1 MGTFEEGFAEV
12 ERAASSVDAA
22 LRGANGT
29 ARRLGKAAQDG
40 NIGAIRRETERLLNE
55 LTAVRQA
62 IGNADGAWPFEPD
75 DERVYLEQRY
85 MDEIHDEAGKQ
96 ALNVFVV
103 GSRVVAHPSI
113 LSTLPGDRAVRVNR
127 QKSQAIRP
135 KMVVARLKSL
145 QSKPPRFNTQ
155 QFLEAL
161 YTAYLDL
168 ADRETVGRLRL
179 GQSGEVIPLKRLYN
193 LLTGLPGARR
203 EYSKLDF
210 VRDVHALATSE
221 QCTTR
226 SRARAS
232 FPVST
237 ATKIVRQ
244 TIQYIKEDGEPVPY
258 YGIRFSGEP
267 S

>member
-85 MDEIHDEAGKQ
+85 TDEAGKQ

-103 GSRVVAHPSI
+103 DGRVVAHPSI

-155 QFLEAL
+155 QFL
-161 YTAYLDL
+161 
-168 ADRETVGRLRL
+168 
-179 GQSGEVIPLKRLYN
+179 
-193 LLTGLPGARR
+193 
-203 EYSKLDF
+203 
-210 VRDVHALATSE
+210 
-221 QCTTR
+221 
-226 SRARAS
+226 
-232 FPVST
+232 
-237 ATKIVRQ
+237 
-244 TIQYIKEDGEPVPY
+244 
-258 YGIRFSGEP
+258 
-267 S
+267 